1 MSTQSRSQ
9 VIQSKPIGEGLD
21 GFRNTFNSICDD
33 IGVPHSSQALDKV
46 GYEDTQDLLVTL
58 ISALQGLP
66 AARLLYSQNGSKS
79 LFHDLLRLNAAVGSD
94 GFDAGRVR
102 PLLDAILKLQPDE
115 FVWDAVYIAVAEST
129 PPPRPTSSFQQTPL
143 SINTGSF
150 ANSTEHR
157 KHVDDVL
164 KEELGDLYVGVPGFS
179 DAFFR
184 DVAGLRPAAQAV
196 FDKCQ
201 EGDSPLYR
209 LASGWQGW
217 PEGAKEKD
225 VLNWFA
231 PLTDQLLDLTE
242 GQQPES
248 RIRRR
253 PLAQP
258 HQPLQGSTADRKLDI
273 GFVDD
278 PNAGVNSK
286 YRWSQILIPG
296 ELKSNPSADK
306 ASKAWLDLGRYAREV
321 LAAQDSRRFV
331 LGFTLCGSLMRL
343 WSFDRLGGIASEQFD
358 INKDGL
364 RFVST
369 MLGFLWMNEEQL
381 GFDPTIITVGDKRY
395 IEVEREH
402 GKERLVIDRL
412 IKRVPCIAGRATTCW
427 KAYKEEDP
435 DTPLV
440 VKDSWQYPER
450 DEEGK
455 LLREATEKDVINVAR
470 YYHHETVRVGT
481 QDDSIRG
488 NVRQG
493 LDVTKATNYKPG
505 CTVPPPST
513 VVRSLSRKGR
523 SSSAAGRKRSSSCTN
538 VSLPPSKRTCSSS
551 PVKGGKATADRVHRR
566 VIVRDYGK
574 PIYMASS
581 RASLLAALEGCI
593 AGYESLYTQAG
604 MLQCDIS
611 PNNLMV
617 NEDEDNPS
625 WFAFLIDLDLAI
637 KEDRDKASGARGK
650 TGTRAFMA
658 IGILYDDEQHSFM
671 HDLESFFWVLFWICI
686 HYNGSQGRVVQQFDK
701 WNYANT
707 EELAKLKLGTVS
719 DDAIFRKTTLEHFTD
734 YYQPLIPCINRLRRQ
749 IFPGGGR
756 WRVPNPKLY
765 LNMKEILRAA
775 RDNMKELEG

>member
-1 MSTQSRSQ
+1 MTA
-9 VIQSKPIGEGLD
+9 V
-21 GFRNTFNSICDD
+21 
-33 IGVPHSSQALDKV
+33 
-46 GYEDTQDLLVTL
+46 
-58 ISALQGLP
+58 
-66 AARLLYSQNGSKS
+66 
-79 LFHDLLRLNAAVGSD
+79 NAD
-94 GFDAGRVR
+94 EFDVDRIL
-102 PLLDAILKLQPDE
+102 PLLQATLRKESDDVIWKA
-115 FVWDAVYIAVAEST
+115 VYDAVTEST

-164 KEELGDLYVGVPGFS
+164 KEELGHLYVGIPGFF
-179 DAFFR
+179 DAFFG
-184 DVAGLRPAAQAV
+184 DVLGLRPAAQAV

-201 EGDSPLYR
+201 GGDSPLYR

-225 VLNWFA
+225 VLSWFA
-231 PLTDQLLDLTE
+231 PLIDRLLDLAE
-242 GQQPES
+242 GHRRVS
-248 RIRRR
+248 KIRRR

-286 YRWSQILIPG
+286 CRWSQILIPG

-331 LGFTLCGSLMRL
+331 IGFTLCGPFMRL
-343 WSFDRLGGIASEQFD
+343 WIFDRLGGIASEQFD
-358 INKDGL
+358 INEDGL
-364 RFVST
+364 QFVSA

-381 GFDPTIITVGDKRY
+381 GFDPTIITDGDKRY
-395 IEVEREH
+395 IEIEREK
-402 GKERLVIDRL
+402 GKERLVIDSL
-412 IKRVPCIAGRATTCW
+412 IKRVPCVAGRATTCW

-435 DTPLV
+435 NKPLV
-440 VKDSWQYPER
+440 IKDSWQYPER
-450 DEEGK
+450 EEEGD
-455 LLREATEKDVINVAR
+455 LLREATEKDVVNVAR
-470 YYHHETVRVGT
+470 YYYHETVRVGT

-493 LDVTKATNYKPG
+493 LDVMKATNYKPG
-505 CTVPPPST
+505 YTMPPPSA

-523 SSSAAGRKRSSSCTN
+523 SSSVAGQKRCSSCTN
-538 VSLPPSKRTCSSS
+538 ASLPPSKRTCSSS
-551 PVKGGKATADRVHRR
+551 PVKGGRATADRVHRR
-566 VIVRDYGK
+566 VIVQDYGK
-574 PIYMASS
+574 PIYMARS

-593 AGYESLYTQAG
+593 AGYESLYTRAG

-617 NEDEDNPS
+617 NEDDDNPS
-625 WFAFLIDLDLAI
+625 WHAFLIDLDLAI
-637 KEDRDKASGARGK
+637 KEDREKPSGSRGK

-658 IGILYDDEQHSFM
+658 IGVLLEDEMHSFM

-686 HYNGSQGRVVQQFDK
+686 HYDGPSKGRVVPQFEK
-701 WNYANT
+701 WNYIDT
-707 EELAKLKLGTVS
+707 EELAKLKKGEVGDES
-719 DDAIFRKTTLEHFTD
+719 DFLRTARVTFTP
-734 YYQPLIPCINRLRRQ
+734 YYQSLIPYVNRLRRKV
-749 IFPGGGR
+749 FPNGGR

-765 LNMKEILRAA
+765 SEMKEILRAA
-775 RDNMKELEG
+775 QDDLKEQEE